1 MPADRCRPLPI
12 CSAGALALAAALS
25 AGAALATAA
34 PAGAAPSATHQEG
47 PRSAPRD
54 PGLRVAGGTAD
65 FCLAPGATRALAKA
79 AVRLAA
85 VAPAKLTGT
94 AERRCVTAPI
104 SGGAFDTRFTSGHL
118 AFGGGFDFVRKD
130 GRHLKVDALRGDL
143 ARRHVTGNVNGSKAH
158 RTDFLA
164 FRIDPSRVSM
174 GGGQVRAQLAFTLT
188 ERGAGAFRDAFRARS
203 PLTAGQRV
211 FDGVGTAR
219 LAQKPSGTQSGPA
232 PQAAG
237 GTKQPATSGA
247 LDPVNDVTV
256 S

>member
-1 MPADRCRPLPI
+1 MPADRCRLLPI
-12 CSAGALALAAALS
+12 ASAGALALAAALS
-25 AGAALATAA
+25 AGTPLATAA
-34 PAGAAPSATHQEG
+34 PAAPSATHEAG
-47 PRSAPRD
+47 PRPAPRD

-104 SGGAFDTRFTSGHL
+104 SGGSFDTRFTSGHL

-143 ARRHVTGNVNGSKAH
+143 AHRHVTGNVNGSKAH

-164 FRIDPSRVSM
+164 FRIDPQRVKM

-188 ERGAGAFRDAFRARS
+188 ERGAGAFRDAFRTRS

-219 LAQKPSGTQSGPA
+219 LAQNPSGAQSGPA

-237 GTKQPATSGA
+237 GTKRPATSGA
-247 LDPVNDVTV
+247 FDPVNDVTV